1 MRFGFLLK
9 RGKPEAREIAAELG
23 RVLRGHGCRLV
34 ALEEDVSALPA
45 GSECVSPDRLGASID
60 ALAVL
65 GGDGTFLFGAGLVA
79 DDGVPLFGVN
89 LGSLGFMT
97 HFGRSEA
104 VAAIE
109 AACQGKLAIE
119 ERMRLAVTVRSADGV
134 VGRTRSAVN
143 DAVIAQRSIARLLDL
158 EARLDGTPIATYKA
172 DGVILS
178 TPTGS
183 TAYTLAAGGPILT
196 PDLEAI
202 VLTPICPHTLTNRP
216 LVVRADSRLSVT
228 NVSESDV
235 TLTIDG
241 QWGRKL
247 EVGDTIEVRKTD
259 RPLRMYRPTT
269 SFFAVLRQKLSW
281 GERLVDQRD
290 DRMRRDTLDARD
302 PRDSKK

>member
-23 RVLRGHGCRLV
+23 HVLRKHGCRLV
-34 ALEEDVSALPA
+34 ALEEDVSALPVGA
-45 GSECVSPDRLGASID
+45 EAVSVERLGASID

-65 GGDGTFLFGAGLVA
+65 GGDGTFLYGAGLVA
-79 DDGVPLFGVN
+79 DHGVPLFGVN

-109 AACQGKLAIE
+109 EACCGRLPIE
-119 ERMRLAVTVRSADGV
+119 ERMRLAVTIRSASGA
-134 VGRTRSAVN
+134 VGEMRNAVN
-143 DAVIAQRSIARLLDL
+143 DAVIAQRWIARLLDL
-158 EARLDGTPIATYKA
+158 DARLDGTPIATYKA

-228 NVSESDV
+228 NSSGSDV

-247 EVGDTIEVRKTD
+247 EMGDSIEVRKTD
-259 RPLRMYRPTT
+259 RPLRMYRPST
-269 SFFAVLRQKLSW
+269 SFFAVLREKLSW
-281 GERLVDQRD
+281 GERLGERRD
-290 DRMRRDTLDARD
+290 DGHGGR
-302 PRDSKK
+302 